1 MSSIRVS
8 GNTSGYYDLTVP
20 DVAGTNTIALDKV
33 LKTDSNGDLQ
43 ISNEPTTNNGVLKVA
58 SSVPTNYPAMVIE
71 SSTGGNNTETHGL
84 YIKNTAN
91 GYGLRIDDQ
100 SSDTT
105 PFVVDNQGRVGIGT
119 TEPLRSLHIS
129 GAGDTGIMLSTTNA
143 DANWR
148 NWEIQVGED
157 AGGRSNLIF
166 RDRQDNGTGGNEVM
180 RLDDKANIGL
190 GTGSP
195 NNYAG
200 WRTITMNGTG
210 TSGGEI
216 DFTTEGV
223 LKGDLFA
230 GSSNMHIRHHT
241 GEIKMYAG
249 GTTANEESIRLQ
261 NGTVMHPNMPNFATR
276 INYNGNA
283 YGNGTVITNWHVPH
297 VNQGGHFNYSNGRF
311 TAPYSG
317 SYRFDFHTNNL
328 RNAAGV
334 FYIDWW
340 KNGSNAMTTQGGRIY
355 GYWSGGWHNTCG
367 FVVMNLNA
375 NDYVELVSAGS
386 PITFDGNSY
395 GQYTGYM
402 LSTT

>member
-20 DVAGTNTIALDKV
+20 DIAGTNTIALDKV

-43 ISNEPTTNNGVLKVA
+43 ISNEPTTNNGVLKVT

-119 TEPLRSLHIS
+119 TEPLRSLHVS

-143 DANWR
+143 DANYR
-148 NWEIQVGED
+148 NWEMQVGED

-166 RDRQDNGTGGNEVM
+166 RSRQDTGTGGNEVM
-180 RLDDKANIGL
+180 RLDDLANIGL

-230 GSSNMHIRHHT
+230 SSSNMHIRHHT

-249 GTTANEESIRLQ
+249 GTTSTQESIRLQ

-276 INYNGNA
+276 INYDGADRNG
-283 YGNGTVITNWHVPH
+283 GHQITNWHSPH
-297 VNQGGHFNYSNGRF
+297 VNQGGHFNYTTGRF

-317 SYRFDFHTNNL
+317 SYRFDFHTNIL
-328 RNAAGV
+328 KSSSGV
-334 FYIDWW
+334 YYLDWYV
-340 KNGSNAMTTQGGRIY
+340 NGSNATGNQGGRIY
-355 GYWSGGWHNTCG
+355 DHWDGGWANACG
-367 FVVMNLNA
+367 FVVLNLSV
-375 NDYVELVSAGS
+375 NDYVTLAVGGG
-386 PITFDGNSY
+386 PIKLDGNTY

-402 LSTT
+402 LTTT